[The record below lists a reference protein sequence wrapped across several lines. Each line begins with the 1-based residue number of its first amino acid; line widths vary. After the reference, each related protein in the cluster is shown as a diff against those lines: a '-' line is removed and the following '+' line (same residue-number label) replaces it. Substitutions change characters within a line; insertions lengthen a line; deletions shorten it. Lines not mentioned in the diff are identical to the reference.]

1 VVASEVAFDFDLA
14 VHDLVLSGRVALYD
28 NQFAHTHDNLG
39 KVDVVVGTANESL
52 NDILAD
58 HKKDILA
65 PPLLAPHQVF
75 ADLCCHFGPDL
86 DFGT

>member
-1 VVASEVAFDFDLA
+1 MVGSEVAFDFDLA

-39 KVDVVVGTANESL
+39 KVDVVVGTANESP
-52 NDILAD
+52 
-58 HKKDILA
+58 KDILA
-65 PPLLAPHQVF
+65 LPLLATHQVF

-86 DFGT
+86 YFGT